1 MNRLFRIADWP
12 FIVKLGIAP
21 AVAVGLMILL
31 AVTGMGG
38 LATQSASVG
47 KIVET
52 SVEGTALLADA
63 QNGVQLINGGLYRV
77 LALQAAKTPGLDAD
91 AELKKLNGQIDLV
104 VAKLTEFRDR
114 FPAPEQKSQIAKLIE
129 DIQKYKGAVDWVS
142 QMLEIDFSSAV
153 SFLAPFDQNFQSL
166 TGMIATLV
174 AAGGKISHD
183 NAATAIAAGSATRQ
197 GFLWTTIV
205 AVTLV
210 VAFAA
215 LIARATGTSIG
226 RIASATRR
234 LADGDTS
241 IDIAALARRDEL
253 GAIVASLDVFA
264 ANLTKV
270 AALQVEQE
278 AQKRQAEAERR
289 AALLDLASAF
299 EGSVR
304 GVVAAVA
311 TSAGEVQAS

>member
-31 AVTGMGG
+31 AITGMQGI
-38 LATQSASVG
+38 ATQSASVA
-47 KIVET
+47 KIIEI
-52 SVEGTALLADA
+52 SVDGRALLGQAA
-63 QNGVQLINGGLYRV
+63 TGVNAINGGLYRV

-91 AELKKLNGQIDLV
+91 AELKKLDSQIDTV
-104 VAKLTEFRDR
+104 VVDLTRYRDQFATPSQR
-114 FPAPEQKSQIAKLIE
+114 PEVGKLIE

-166 TGMIATLV
+166 TGSIRNMLD
-174 AAGGKISHD
+174 AGSNASRD

-205 AVTLV
+205 AVAAV

-215 LIARATGTSIG
+215 FIGRATGTSIG

-241 IDIAALARRDEL
+241 IDITALARRDEL

-270 AALQVEQE
+270 AVLQVEQE